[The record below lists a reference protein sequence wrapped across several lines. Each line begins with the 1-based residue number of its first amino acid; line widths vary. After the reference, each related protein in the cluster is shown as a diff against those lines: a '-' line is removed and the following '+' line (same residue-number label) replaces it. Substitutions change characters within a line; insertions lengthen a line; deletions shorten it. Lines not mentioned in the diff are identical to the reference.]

1 MRTIAYLFP
10 LFPVINQTFT
20 LREVV
25 WLKEQGYDVR
35 LISLL
40 SRVEARQQPEGRA
53 LMDETHYCPKFLTWA
68 LWGPF
73 FRALAKRPFE
83 VVKMFWKVVTAFGEK
98 APRPGG
104 PAPGPATFS
113 FSEWLDVLYRGTAWF
128 YFVKSLTMVP
138 YAIYLAEYVRRE
150 NIAHVH
156 CQWATYPATVGMLAK
171 QWAGVPYSIAAHAYD
186 IYLVPRMLT
195 SKLENAE
202 FVVTCADF
210 NRQNLAAQCSDAAAE
225 RIHLNYHGT
234 DMDRFHPGERESAK
248 RRIVTSV
255 GWLKEYKGFHVV
267 LDAIG
272 LLVERGYDVELH
284 LAGDGPQKEWLER
297 RAEEL
302 GIPDRLVLHGFIDHS
317 TLSDLY
323 RRTDVFAM
331 GSIEMSNFGRQDV
344 IPNVLAE
351 AMASG
356 VPVVA
361 TRMGGIP
368 ELVEDRVD
376 GLLVPQRDPEAMA
389 AGLAEVLDAPD
400 EAEERAVAGRAKV
413 FRIWDRSQNLK
424 ELAGILEH
432 YVGDDGR
439 AAA

>member
-35 LISLL
+35 IISLL
-40 SRVEARQQPEGRA
+40 SRVQEQQQPEARA
-53 LMDETHYCPKFLTWA
+53 LMEDTHYCPRFFTWE
-68 LWGPF
+68 LWGPTLRAF
-73 FRALAKRPFE
+73 FKTPFGVLKLFAK
-83 VVKMFWKVVTAFGEK
+83 VLSAFREK

-113 FSEWLDVLYRGTAWF
+113 FSEWIDVLYRGTAWF
-128 YFVKSLTMVP
+128 YLVKSLTMVP
-138 YAIYLAEYVRRE
+138 YAIYLSEYVKRE
-150 NIAHVH
+150 GIAHVH

-171 QWAGVPYSIAAHAYD
+171 QWSGVTYSIAAHAYD

-195 SKLENAE
+195 SKIENAE

-210 NRQNLAAQCSDAAAE
+210 NRQNLAAQCSPAAAE
-225 RIHLNYHGT
+225 HIHLNYHGT
-234 DMDRFHPGERESAK
+234 DMNRFHPGEHVPAA

-272 LLVERGYDVELH
+272 LLVERGYDIELH
-284 LAGDGPQKEWLER
+284 LAGDGPQRGWLER
-297 RAEEL
+297 RAAEL
-302 GIPDRLVLHGFIDHS
+302 GIADRLVLHGFVDHP

-323 RRTDVFAM
+323 RRTEVFAM

-356 VPVVA
+356 VPIVA

-368 ELVEDRVD
+368 ELVEDQVD
-376 GLLVPQRDPEAMA
+376 GLLVEQRDPEAMA
-389 AGLAEVLDAPD
+389 AGLAEVLDAPA
-400 EAEERAVAGRAKV
+400 EAAARATTAREKV
-413 FRIWDRSQNLK
+413 HRIWDRNLNLRQLVTVFERYIGSDGK
-424 ELAGILEH
+424 E
-432 YVGDDGR
+432 
-439 AAA
+439 AA